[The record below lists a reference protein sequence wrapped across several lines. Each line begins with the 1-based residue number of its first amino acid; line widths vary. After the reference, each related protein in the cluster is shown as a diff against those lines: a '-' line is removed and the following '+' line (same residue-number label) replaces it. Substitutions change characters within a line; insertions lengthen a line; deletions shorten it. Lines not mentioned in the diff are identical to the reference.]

1 MYYYLKAVRQF
12 GVTVLAAC
20 VVVFASSAIPNA
32 STLPVQGEGC
42 TSSGPRC

>member
-12 GVTVLAAC
+12 GVTVLTAC

-32 STLPVQGEGC
+32 SVLPASAENCSVTPKC
-42 TSSGPRC
+42 

>member
-20 VVVFASSAIPNA
+20 IVVFASSAMPNSGGPIVGA
-32 STLPVQGEGC
+32 EGC
-42 TSSGPRC
+42 TGSSGHC